1 MVFQLIYTNFAPD
14 MAQKKILIVDDEQDL
29 CEILLYNL
37 TAAGYD
43 AEAAYSGEA
52 AWEIIAD
59 RAQCTSSEQAKRQ
72 FDLLILDVMMPGM
85 TGFELARKLKGEAKT
100 SRIPIIFLTAKDTED
115 DMLQGF
121 GLGADDY
128 VTKPFSVR
136 EVVARVKAVLARS
149 REHHIEDS
157 VVAFEGLTL
166 DLGKK
171 TTMADGESVSLTK
184 TEFEL
189 LGLLLRH
196 KGQVFS
202 RQQIFDAVW
211 PEDVVVSER
220 TVDVN
225 ITRMRKKIGR
235 YGSHIVSRQGFG
247 YCFESE

>member
-1 MVFQLIYTNFAPD
+1 MTE
-14 MAQKKILIVDDEQDL
+14 KRILVVDDEQDL

-37 TAAGYD
+37 KAAGYE
-43 AEAAYSGEA
+43 AEAAYSGEMA
-52 AWEIIAD
+52 MD
-59 RAQCTSSEQAKRQ
+59 KNPSQY
-72 FDLLILDVMMPGM
+72 DLLLLDVMMPGM
-85 TGFELARKLKGEAKT
+85 SGFELAKRLKGDENT

-115 DMLQGF
+115 DTLKGF

-149 REHHIEDS
+149 LSNAIAENFIS
-157 VVAFEGLTL
+157 FEGLVL
-166 DLGKK
+166 DLNKK
-171 TTMADGESVSLTK
+171 TTMVDGECVNLTK

-196 KGQVFS
+196 RGQVFS
-202 RQQIFDAVW
+202 RQQIFDAIW
-211 PEDVVVSER
+211 PEDVVVSDR

-235 YGSHIVSRQGFG
+235 YSSCIVSRQGYG
-247 YCFESE
+247 YMFEA